1 MKKGEL
7 WRVRLPALGGRSQHG
22 IRPVVIL
29 ADHNLPVVVIVPCT
43 SNSEALRFRFTV
55 RVNPSSKNGLDTDS
69 VAMAF
74 QLVAVDRKFFE
85 EKIGVLEKPLMDEL
99 DQTVKTMLA
108 L

>member
-1 MKKGEL
+1 M
-7 WRVRLPALGGRSQHG
+7 
-22 IRPVVIL
+22 
-29 ADHNLPVVVIVPCT
+29 
-43 SNSEALRFRFTV
+43 

-108 L
+108 WIPTLGERLNTMTV